1 MERAFHLGRGD
12 RTFTPS
18 EEYTIPIEINLIYG
32 RSAAVRGGTPPKGAA
47 TARYNA
53 ALAALVPWTLHRVA
67 RGVTHHARLFSH
79 CISRMTMLA
88 TDSDPI
94 VAIATAP
101 GRGGIGVVRI
111 SCGRAGSAAAE
122 ALMRALFAQML
133 EPRHASYVPF
143 LDAGGNVLDRGIALN
158 FPAPHSYT
166 GEHVIEL
173 QGHGGPV
180 VLQLVLQSCLDAGK
194 TFGLRLAE
202 PGEFTRRAFLND
214 KLDLAQAE
222 AVADLIEAST
232 EAAAR
237 SAGRSLEGAFSRDI
251 HALVEEV
258 IALRM
263 LVEATLDFPE
273 EEIDFLEAA
282 DARGKLAHMR
292 ERLAQVLGEAKQG
305 ALLREGLAVVL
316 AGQPNVGKSSLLN
329 ALAGAELAIVTP
341 IAGTTRDKVAQ
352 TIQIE
357 GIPLHIVDTA
367 GLRDTEDE
375 VEKIGIARTWN
386 EIEKADVVLH
396 LLDARAGM
404 TPDDA
409 TIAARFPTGVPVVRV
424 LNKTDLTELAPTLI
438 RLGATEVDSEVCELR
453 LSAKK
458 GEGID
463 LLRAELLRIAG
474 WQAGTESVYLARERH
489 LRALRAAQDHLALAS
504 EHGEAGNQS
513 LDLFAEELRLAQ
525 EELNSITGEFTSD
538 DLLGVIFS
546 RFCIGK

>member
-1 MERAFHLGRGD
+1 
-12 RTFTPS
+12 
-18 EEYTIPIEINLIYG
+18 
-32 RSAAVRGGTPPKGAA
+32 
-47 TARYNA
+47 
-53 ALAALVPWTLHRVA
+53 
-67 RGVTHHARLFSH
+67 
-79 CISRMTMLA
+79 MLA

-101 GRGGIGVVRI
+101 GRGGIGVVRV
-111 SCGRAGSAAAE
+111 SFGRAGEAAAQSLML
-122 ALMRALFAQML
+122 ALCGQPLA
-133 EPRHASYVPF
+133 PRHASYVPF
-143 LDAGGNVLDRGIALN
+143 VDGGGNALDRGIALY

-166 GEHVIEL
+166 GEYVLEL
-173 QGHGGPV
+173 QGHGGPIV
-180 VLQLVLQSCLDAGK
+180 MQLLLQRCVDAGRR
-194 TFGLRLAE
+194 FDLRLAE

-251 HALVEEV
+251 HALVEDV
-258 IALRM
+258 ITLRM

-282 DARGKLAHMR
+282 DARGKLTHIR
-292 ERLAQVLGEAKQG
+292 GRLEQVLGDARQG
-305 ALLREGLAVVL
+305 ALLREGLSVVL

-341 IAGTTRDKVAQ
+341 IAGTTRDKVSQ

-357 GIPLHIVDTA
+357 GIPLHVVDTA
-367 GLRDTEDE
+367 GLRETEDE
-375 VEKIGIARTWN
+375 VEKIGIARTWS
-386 EIEKADVVLH
+386 EIERADVVLH
-396 LLDARAGM
+396 LLDARVGS
-404 TPDDA
+404 TTEDGV
-409 TIAARFPTGVPVVRV
+409 IAARFPSGVPVVRV
-424 LNKTDLTELAPTLI
+424 LNKTDLTDLAPTVT
-438 RLGATEVDSEVCELR
+438 RLSDASDDDVCEVR

-458 GEGID
+458 GEGIE
-463 LLRAELLRIAG
+463 LLREQLLRIAG
-474 WQAGTESVYLARERH
+474 WQAGAESVYLARERH
-489 LRALRAAQDHLALAS
+489 LIALRAAQDHLALAAQ
-504 EHGEAGNQS
+504 HANQNAQA

-525 EELNSITGEFTSD
+525 EQLNSITGEFTSD

>member
-1 MERAFHLGRGD
+1 
-12 RTFTPS
+12 
-18 EEYTIPIEINLIYG
+18 
-32 RSAAVRGGTPPKGAA
+32 
-47 TARYNA
+47 
-53 ALAALVPWTLHRVA
+53 
-67 RGVTHHARLFSH
+67 
-79 CISRMTMLA
+79 MLA

-111 SCGRAGSAAAE
+111 SFGRAGETAAQPLMQ
-122 ALMRALFAQML
+122 ALTGQALA
-133 EPRHASYVPF
+133 PRHASYVPF
-143 LDAGGNVLDRGIALN
+143 LDDAGSALDRGIALY

-166 GEHVIEL
+166 GEHVLEL

-180 VLQLVLQSCLDAGK
+180 VLQLVLQRCIDAGRA
-194 TFGLRLAE
+194 FGLRLAE

-237 SAGRSLEGAFSRDI
+237 SAGRSLDGAFSRDI

-258 IALRM
+258 ITLRM

-282 DARGKLAHMR
+282 DARGKLTRIR
-292 ERLAQVLGEAKQG
+292 ERLAHVLSEARQG
-305 ALLREGLAVVL
+305 ALLREGLSVVL

-357 GIPLHIVDTA
+357 GIPLHVIDTA

-375 VEKIGIARTWN
+375 VEKIGIARTWS
-386 EIEKADVVLH
+386 EIERADVVLH
-396 LLDARAGM
+396 LLDARTGM
-404 TPDDA
+404 NAEDE
-409 TIAARFPTGVPVVRV
+409 TIAGRFPSGVPVVRV
-424 LNKTDLTELAPTLI
+424 LNKTDLTGLAPA
-438 RLGATEVDSEVCELR
+438 ATPLDADLELSEVR
-453 LSAKK
+453 LSAKQ
-458 GEGID
+458 GDGVA
-463 LLRAELLRIAG
+463 LLREELLRIAG
-474 WQAGTESVYLARERH
+474 WQAGAESVYLARERH
-489 LRALRAAQDHLALAS
+489 LIALRAAQEHLATAAAHADQNS
-504 EHGEAGNQS
+504 QA

-525 EELNSITGEFTSD
+525 DQLNSITGEFSSD